1 MTLRVVL
8 LTVLLLSLV
17 LGADNSA
24 VNSTAMPINATT
36 KVVASATDAIAIPR
50 MLSYQG
56 KLTDNSGI
64 PVPDSSYSVTFQLF
78 NVPNGGSALWNET
91 QTVSPRAGLFSCL
104 LGSTTPIA
112 SVPDAGN
119 LYLEMQVNPNPAMTP
134 RVHIVSAAYAYKA
147 DTAGYA
153 GAAAPSGTAGGDL
166 TGTYPNPTITTNA
179 VGSAEVIDASLRGAD
194 IAKPCTLT
202 GNAGGSSYLLH
213 VLPANDGGI
222 AVNRT
227 STGTTNGA
235 ITGRTSSG
243 SGCGVIGEATGGDG
257 ASVGI
262 YGRTTPGARPGVYGY
277 NAPSTVLAPGVA
289 AGVAAHS
296 ATGPAFYVDNTGTY
310 GLHVRKSGSYGVR
323 IDSATGVGLYLRD
336 ASGYGIHM
344 FSCGG
349 NGVCAESTP
358 SGYSGFYA
366 RYPGQDGFR
375 VWATPNDGFSI
386 GSSATRHG
394 LYVLLAG
401 NSGAYVSDAG
411 AYGVYANSNNQRGGY
426 FRNNNNS
433 YYALTAWNNTGTGG
447 TVRGLYVQ
455 GHGYATGGWQTFLDG
470 AKPGHAIVSPNQE
483 IVFSGSSMLTDGRA
497 EVVFEA
503 GRQGIMSDAAPV
515 RVIVTPTS
523 ECSGICVT
531 EKSTRGFRVKELLN
545 GKSAAA
551 FDWIVIAQLKDVEQR
566 PNATMPQTD
575 QPPAVPVYSAD
586 DLQETPNR

>member
-1 MTLRVVL
+1 MKLRATP
-8 LTVLLLSLV
+8 LTALLLSLV
-17 LGADNSA
+17 FGAGNTA
-24 VNSTAMPINATT
+24 VRPTATTINAPT
-36 KVVASATDAIAIPR
+36 KVVASATDAITIPR

-64 PVPDSSYSVTFQLF
+64 PVPDSSYSVTFRLF

-91 QTVSPRAGLFSCL
+91 QTVTTRIGLFSCL

-134 RVHIVSAAYAYKA
+134 RVRIVSAAYAYKA

-202 GNAGGSSYLLH
+202 GSAGSGNYLLH

-222 AVNRT
+222 AVDRT

-235 ITGRTSSG
+235 ITGRTTSG
-243 SGCGVIGEATGGDG
+243 SGCGVIGEATGSDG

-262 YGRTTPGARPGVYGY
+262 YGHTTPGARPGVFGY

-289 AGVAAHS
+289 AGVAANS
-296 ATGPAFYVDNTGTY
+296 QSGPAFYVDNTGTY

-323 IDSATGVGLYLRD
+323 IDSATGTGIYLRD
-336 ASGYGIHM
+336 ATGYGIWM
-344 FSCGG
+344 YSCGG
-349 NGVCAESTP
+349 NGVCVESTP
-358 SGYSGFYA
+358 SGYGAFYA
-366 RYPGQDGFR
+366 RNPGQDGFR
-375 VWATPNDGFSI
+375 VWATPHDGYSI
-386 GSSATRHG
+386 GSSAARHG
-394 LYVLLAG
+394 LYVLQADTAG
-401 NSGAYVSDAG
+401 VYISNGG
-411 AYGVYANSNNQRGGY
+411 AYGVYANATTQRGGY

-455 GHGYATGGWQTFLDG
+455 GHGYATGGWQSLLAG
-470 AKPGHAIVSPNQE
+470 GGRGYGLVSADME
-483 IVFSGSSMLTDGRA
+483 IVASGTGQLTDGRA
-497 EVVFEA
+497 DVTLEKAFRDAVA
-503 GRQGIMSDAAPV
+503 SDVPLK
-515 RVIVTPTS
+515 VIVTPNQMCNGVCVVDRS
-523 ECSGICVT
+523 ASGFTVA
-531 EKSTRGFRVKELLN
+531 ELADGSSN
-545 GKSAAA
+545 AG
-551 FDWIVIAQLKDVEQR
+551 FDWIAIGRLKGGEQR
-566 PNATMPQTD
+566 LSPQPLPAD
-575 QPPAVPVYSAD
+575 EPPRRDAPRAED
-586 DLQETPNR
+586 NPPRGE